1 MKKHNIKPKV
11 LILDVDGV
19 MTDGKFYYN
28 VDGKFLKAFGPDDAD
43 ALGLIDKF
51 LEVRFITGDK
61 KGFEISRKRIVDDMG
76 YKLDLVSTINRLE
89 WMRAK
94 YDLKDIIFIGDG
106 IFDYIA
112 MKEVSYSIV
121 TNNGDIQTKKYA
133 DYVTQRYGGDRAVAE
148 AVMHILNKFFK
159 EFDFNK
165 NLSSKDISGEW
176 AK

>member
-1 MKKHNIKPKV
+1 MKEDNIKPKV

-19 MTDGKFYYN
+19 MTDGKFYYTS
-28 VDGKFLKAFGPDDAD
+28 DGKFLKAFGPDDSD

-51 LEVRFITGDK
+51 MEVRFVTGDK
-61 KGFEISRKRIVDDMG
+61 KGFEISKKRIVDDMG
-76 YKLDLVSTINRLE
+76 YKLELVSTINRLE
-89 WMRAK
+89 WMKAH

-112 MKEVSYSIV
+112 MKKVGYSIV

-133 DYVTQRYGGDRAVAE
+133 NYVTKRCGGDRAVAE
-148 AVMHILNKFFK
+148 AVMHILNKFFAG
-159 EFDFNK
+159 FDYNK
-165 NLSSKDISGEW
+165 DLSSEDISGEW